1 MPHSS
6 GGGFGGLGGR
16 FGSSG
21 GGSFGDGF
29 SSAASGNLSSGDN
42 WTIKEER
49 RRRRSRRYAY
59 YDRYGNLQYFYL
71 NNTLEKSNFF
81 WVSIVLL
88 ISLFSS
94 VFFGFGYIDSKPIK
108 AGLNNSLISDSARVF
123 SVSEQTELM
132 RCIQEFN
139 DETGIAVEIH
149 TASRAECEGYGSF
162 TNYAYNYYVN
172 KYSDE
177 YHWVIVYVEDRN
189 GWRWEGM
196 QGDNTDSILNKRKLE
211 EFNSIVNDCLSN
223 RKTSSGGA
231 FIKAFNTV
239 TPNILKNDF
248 NWSYKPDKI
257 KAIVLGVIFVA
268 SFFPLI
274 FAQKKRKN
282 AFLVDAGGRAYY
294 E

>member
-6 GGGFGGLGGR
+6 GGGFGGSGGS

-21 GGSFGDGF
+21 GGFGSGF
-29 SSAASGNLSSGDN
+29 GSAASGNLSSGDN

-49 RRRRSRRYAY
+49 RRRRCLRYAY

-71 NNTLEKSNFF
+71 NNTLEKSNFI
-81 WVSIVLL
+81 WVSVVLL

-94 VFFGFGYIDSKPIK
+94 VFFGLGFIDSKPIK
-108 AGLNNSLISDSARVF
+108 AGFSTSTVTDSARKFTVT
-123 SVSEQTELM
+123 EQEELKE
-132 RCIQEFN
+132 CIQKFN

-149 TASRAECEGYGSF
+149 TATRGECEGYGSF
-162 TNYAYNYYVN
+162 TNYAYSYYVS

-177 YHWVIVYVEDRN
+177 FHWVIIYVDDST

-211 EFNSIVNDCLSN
+211 EFNAIVNDCLSN
-223 RKTSSGGA
+223 RKTSPGGA
-231 FIKAFNTV
+231 FIEAFNTV

-248 NWSYKPDKI
+248 DWSYKPDMV
-257 KAIVLGVIFVA
+257 KAIVLGVVFVA

-282 AFLVDAGGRAYY
+282 AFRVDAGGRAYY